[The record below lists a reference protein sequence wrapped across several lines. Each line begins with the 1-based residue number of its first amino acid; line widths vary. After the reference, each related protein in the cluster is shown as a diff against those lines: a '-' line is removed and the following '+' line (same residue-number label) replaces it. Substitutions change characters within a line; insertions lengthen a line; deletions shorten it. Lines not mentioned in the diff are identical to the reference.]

1 MIINIGDWIRFYTTS
16 LRGDS
21 TTTSIGKVTA
31 IHKDKDGKIISYD
44 AENAVMRFT
53 GISQHEITGLVV
65 VDLTNC
71 VLISG

>member
-31 IHKDKDGKIISYD
+31 IHKDKDGNIISYD
-44 AENAVMRFT
+44 AENAVMGFT
-53 GISQHEITGLVV
+53 GIFPHDITGTVV
-65 VDLTNC
+65 VDLTNR
-71 VLISG
+71 VIVSG